1 MYFVSRCYFFYK
13 IIESVQQGTQF
24 KNFIFLKVKTSKQ
37 FYACLLCMLN
47 SKNLETSTNRNHVKL
62 IYIVSFSI
70 IQIGITRVPCDSW
83 SSNYLRKVKGW
94 RDGYCL
100 ANPNCFR
107 ERYRERY
114 LTLTWTGPRL
124 ELDNY
129 QYLSE
134 ICWIYVKPSF

>member
-70 IQIGITRVPCDSW
+70 IQIGITGVPCDSW

-94 RDGYCL
+94 RDGYCTKYF
-100 ANPNCFR
+100 P
-107 ERYRERY
+107 
-114 LTLTWTGPRL
+114 
-124 ELDNY
+124 
-129 QYLSE
+129 LS
-134 ICWIYVKPSF
+134 WSYVKIIDTKKKDSKYSILLKYHFYFFVSMIFT